1 LPAYQALIPD
11 LVPRQQ
17 LHAAS
22 ALGSVSV
29 NLARAVGPAIAGFLI
44 ARAGVGAVFAVNAA
58 SYLFFLV
65 VVAAWHPPAKAGAEL
80 PEQFVSALRAGSR
93 YVRHSRVVRRILVR
107 AVLFLVPGSALWA
120 LLPLVASQRLA
131 QGASGYGLLL
141 GALGVGAIAGAF
153 LLPRLQAKLSSNTMI
168 AAAGV
173 VYAVAL
179 VAVVVPRNTAVI
191 VAALLAAGFA
201 WMAVLSHINAE
212 LQLFLPAWVRAR
224 GLSIYQMVLFGSQG
238 IGAAAWGV
246 AALPFG
252 LVPTFVLAAAVM
264 VAGVATM
271 LVWPL
276 VDTRD
281 IDTRAAAYWPEPQL
295 VFDPS
300 PHTGPVVVSN
310 VFNVSAENEQAFIR
324 AMARVRR
331 SRLRTGATQWGLFR
345 DGETPHRFV
354 ELFAVASWDEHL
366 RQHADRLTGAD
377 RLLEE
382 SATTLSDPPEQS
394 SHLISVDLSD

>member
-1 LPAYQALIPD
+1 
-11 LVPRQQ
+11 
-17 LHAAS
+17 
-22 ALGSVSV
+22 
-29 NLARAVGPAIAGFLI
+29 
-44 ARAGVGAVFAVNAA
+44 
-58 SYLFFLV
+58 
-65 VVAAWHPPAKAGAEL
+65 
-80 PEQFVSALRAGSR
+80 
-93 YVRHSRVVRRILVR
+93 
-107 AVLFLVPGSALWA
+107 
-120 LLPLVASQRLA
+120 
-131 QGASGYGLLL
+131 
-141 GALGVGAIAGAF
+141 VGAIAGAF

-238 IGAAAWGV
+238 IGAAAWGA

-295 VFDPS
+295 VFDAS